1 MRLAFTIDRGTGPQV
16 VRITPAGII
25 EWERANGTRL
35 ARVFRD
41 GLGVVDMAGLAYAQ
55 LRYDGADVPDTFD
68 AFARS
73 LVDVDLPGDDDA
85 GDPT

>member
-1 MRLAFTIDRGTGPQV
+1 VRLAFTIDRGDGPELV
-16 VRITPAGII
+16 KVTPAGII

-41 GLGVVDMAGLAYAQ
+41 GLGVVDMAGLVYAQ
-55 LRYDGADVPDTFD
+55 LKLDGVAVPDTFD
-68 AFARS
+68 AFSRS
-73 LVDVDLPGDDDA
+73 LADIDLPAGDDA